1 VIVVQ
6 RDLLIEHQK
15 HHVSYNNNISP
26 IVTKILQFNFITSYI
41 RQFKQNM
48 WPCHLLRYTRRPHTL
63 TYRHRLTCMTRH
75 AVMSRDGIAVNHRE
89 CDTTCNGDRATA
101 LKQKIS
107 LSRRLSMP
115 FPVKSCGK
123 SGLSTAITN
132 MVKKEPHPHQN
143 LTVYILYL
151 NSRVGLAKVIFAI
164 LELHIWLC
172 CPYT

>member
-1 VIVVQ
+1 MYHITTTTSLQSSQ
-6 RDLLIEHQK
+6 RFSNLTSSHHTYDSSNKTCGHATFSATHGDL
-15 HHVSYNNNISP
+15 
-26 IVTKILQFNFITSYI
+26 
-41 RQFKQNM
+41 
-48 WPCHLLRYTRRPHTL
+48 TRWHTDTDWHAWL
-63 TYRHRLTCMTRH
+63 AACGH
-75 AVMSRDGIAVNHRE
+75 AVTSRDGIAVNHRE

-132 MVKKEPHPHQN
+132 MVKKEPHSHQN
-143 LTVYILYL
+143 LTVYILCL

-172 CPYT
+172 CPYAWL